1 MVIKSIDII
10 KGKNEWSE
18 SKTKLIHMV
27 LDLGE
32 FEQKPSNKIEG
43 FYKRIK
49 EHLPSLKSHRCSEG
63 KPGGFL
69 KRIKEGTW
77 MGHIIEHVALEL
89 QTLAGYDTGWGRTR
103 GVKGQKGVYNVIFN
117 YEDEECGKLAAREA
131 YNVVNDII
139 NDKDPQIDK
148 IIKKL
153 KPKKQI
159 RESIRRILKE
169 ESLKQ
174 TLMDE
179 IMRWGIRDTASMVGV
194 TVKELLKMVGMKGT
208 QEDMIFI
215 TKSIMENE
223 AKEEFNYCRYSVVP
237 SFHSIT
243 LYVYIPKPLPEDEG
257 VWSRDQLKRD
267 GAKVSISS
275 LLYDLGGGLI
285 RGHNVHISNTG
296 DC

>member
-1 MVIKSIDII
+1 
-10 KGKNEWSE
+10 
-18 SKTKLIHMV
+18 MV

-63 KPGGFL
+63 KPGGFF
-69 KRIKEGTW
+69 KRIKDGTW

-131 YNVVNDII
+131 YNVVNNII
-139 NDKDPQIDK
+139 NDRNPQIDK
-148 IIKKL
+148 IVKKL
-153 KPKKQI
+153 KSKTLQ
-159 RESIRRILKE
+159 ESIRKVLKE

-179 IMRWGIRDTASMVGV
+179 IMRSGIKDTSNLMSVD
-194 TVKELLKMVGMKGT
+194 VKELLEMVGMKGT
-208 QEDMIFI
+208 QEDMKFI
-215 TKSIMENE
+215 TKVIMENE
-223 AKEEFNYCRYSVVP
+223 VKEQLKYCSYDILP
-237 SFHSIT
+237 TQHSINI
-243 LYVYIPKPLPEDEG
+243 YVYIPKPLPTQSG
-257 VWSRDQLKRD
+257 VWVYDKKVRDDAEELVRY
-267 GAKVSISS
+267 V
-275 LLYDLGGGLI
+275 LYKLGGGLI
-285 RGHNVHISNTG
+285 RGHNVYVYNTG